1 MSDSKAPSRRA
12 ALALL
17 ALAAPLGLLAACGKK
32 GNISAPEG
40 QAENFR
46 RNVYPE
52 PASVVPGGQ
61 PGLGPKPPR
70 IEENEFGRERSTTTV
85 IQSQ

>member
-1 MSDSKAPSRRA
+1 MSETACKSRRA
-12 ALALL
+12 ALILL
-17 ALAAPLGLLAACGKK
+17 ALTLPLGALAACGKK
-32 GNISAPEG
+32 GPINPPEG
-40 QAENFR
+40 QADAFK

-52 PASVVPGGQ
+52 PASVVPGGK

-70 IEENEFGRERSTTTV
+70 VEEDEFGRERSTTTT